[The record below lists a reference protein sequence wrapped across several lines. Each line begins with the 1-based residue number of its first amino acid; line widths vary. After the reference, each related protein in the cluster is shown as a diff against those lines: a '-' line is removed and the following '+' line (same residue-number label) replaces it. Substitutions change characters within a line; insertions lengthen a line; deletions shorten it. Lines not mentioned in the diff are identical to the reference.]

1 MLGLDMNINDCSV
14 LCFKDIDDGLYSR
27 SMLQGE
33 SQLQIR
39 ENILITASTPAVIMN
54 TGSDV
59 SNDKK
64 IFFTAE
70 SDTVTLCRRKKAR
83 WP

>member
-1 MLGLDMNINDCSV
+1 MNINDCSV

-39 ENILITASTPAVIMN
+39 ENILITAAPPAVIMN
-54 TGSDV
+54 TGSD
-59 SNDKK
+59 
-64 IFFTAE
+64 TE
-70 SDTVTLCRRKKAR
+70 QR
-83 WP
+83 